1 MRYWAVVYNK
11 LPAHAMALYP
21 LMIFKN
27 EEVKSDLRIIRH
39 EKIHFKQ
46 QIELLIIFFYPLYL
60 LQYLFNLIKFRE
72 HHKAYMAICF
82 EREAYAND
90 NHLNYLNDRKAF
102 AWVKFL

>member
-1 MRYWAVVYNK
+1 MKYWSITYSK
-11 LPAHAMALYP
+11 LPTNGMALYP
-21 LMIFKN
+21 VMLFKS
-27 EEVKSDLRIIRH
+27 EALKKDQIIVRH

-60 LQYLFNLIKFRE
+60 LHYLFNLIKFRE